1 MRQYLN
7 SYSIANTVRMT
18 ASVRGT
24 HAALVERDSDVTFIS
39 ALAEKYGFFVAP
51 AYSCD
56 ILLGA
61 VQTLEKDGW
70 SFACTDVSGLPAAP
84 HRCFAS
90 LRDFPWLADP
100 WTSGFT
106 HDGGKMCLIVLAV
119 DAPSEN
125 ANAPLESSTEEVKA
139 VHASSQTSWQTH
151 NRRRVALIRQQT
163 QRALQPDEQSELA
176 LLQSEASRR
185 VNKAFPLPFDMLDE
199 LERYVEQVE
208 QRLLEHDKE

>member
-1 MRQYLN
+1 MRQYLDSN
-7 SYSIANTVRMT
+7 SIANTVRMT

-24 HAALVERDSDVTFIS
+24 HAALVERDADVTFIS
-39 ALAEKYGFFVAP
+39 VLAEKYGYFVAP

-70 SFACTDVSGLPAAP
+70 SFACTNVSGVPAAP
-84 HRCFAS
+84 HRCLAS

-106 HDGGKMCLIVLAV
+106 HNGGKMCLIVLAV
-119 DAPSEN
+119 DAPPEN
-125 ANAPLESSTEEVKA
+125 ANAPLEPAVEGVKA
-139 VHASSQTSWQTH
+139 AHALGQTSWQAQ

-163 QRALQPDEQSELA
+163 QRALQPNEQSELT

-199 LERYVEQVE
+199 LERYVEQAE
-208 QRLLEHDKE
+208 KRLLEHDNQ